1 MQMNIRTQNESGFS
15 YIEVMIALVILMVGL
30 LGMLSALTSNL
41 LRSYEAEKR
50 VAAKQVALSTIES
63 IIAAKQIMRPGVVE
77 GWDSLRN
84 EVTNPPAGE
93 INGIFVN
100 GFRPLREEL
109 GWDGVAG
116 TVDDAC
122 EGEGA
127 CAVTGRPSNT
137 SPVVTGFQRE
147 IIITDVEDPERP
159 APNPVSRR
167 QITINVRYFVN
178 HLIRTETVSTI
189 ITNY

>member
-1 MQMNIRTQNESGFS
+1 MNRTSSTEKGFS

-50 VAAKQVALSTIES
+50 VAAKQIALSTIES

-77 GWDSLRN
+77 GWESIRN
-84 EVTNPPAGE
+84 SVDNPPVGE

-100 GFRPLREEL
+100 GMRPIREEL

-122 EGEGA
+122 EGLGA
-127 CAVTGRPSNT
+127 CAVCGRPTNA
-137 SPVVTGFQRE
+137 SPVVQGFQRE
-147 IIITDVEDPERP
+147 IIISDVEDPERP

-167 QITINVRYFVN
+167 RITVNVRYFVN
-178 HLIRTETVSTI
+178 HLIRDESVSTI
-189 ITNY
+189 VTNY

>member
-1 MQMNIRTQNESGFS
+1 MKNDTKSETGFS

-30 LGMLSALTSNL
+30 LGMLSALTANL
-41 LRSYEAEKR
+41 IRSYEAEKR

-63 IIAAKQIMRPGVVE
+63 ITAAKQIQRPGVIE

-84 EVTNPPAGE
+84 ELGVLPLGETNGV
-93 INGIFVN
+93 FVN
-100 GFRPLREEL
+100 GFRPIRVEM

-116 TVDDAC
+116 TIDDAC
-122 EGEGA
+122 EGESA
-127 CAVTGRPSNT
+127 CVVSGRPNNVSD
-137 SPVVTGFQRE
+137 VVGGFQRE
-147 IIITDVEDPERP
+147 IVITDVEDPERP

-167 QITINVRYFVN
+167 EITVNIRYFIN
-178 HLIRTETVSTI
+178 QLLRTETVSTI

>member
-1 MQMNIRTQNESGFS
+1 MKIRNTRDSGFS
-15 YIEVMIALVILMVGL
+15 YVEVMIALVILMIGI
-30 LGMLSALTSNL
+30 LGMLSALTANMI
-41 LRSYEAEKR
+41 RSYEAEKR

-63 IIAAKQIMRPGVVE
+63 IIAAREIMRPGVID

-84 EVTNPPAGE
+84 EGANPPMGTPD
-93 INGIFVN
+93 GIFVTD
-100 GFRPLREEL
+100 FRPIREEL

-127 CAVTGRPSNT
+127 CAVSGRPTNT
-137 SPVVTGFQRE
+137 SAVVKGFQRE
-147 IIITDVEDPERP
+147 IVITDIEDPERP
-159 APNPVSRR
+159 APNPISRR
-167 QITINVRYFVN
+167 QITVNIRYFVN
-178 HLIRTETVSTI
+178 HLVRTETVSTM